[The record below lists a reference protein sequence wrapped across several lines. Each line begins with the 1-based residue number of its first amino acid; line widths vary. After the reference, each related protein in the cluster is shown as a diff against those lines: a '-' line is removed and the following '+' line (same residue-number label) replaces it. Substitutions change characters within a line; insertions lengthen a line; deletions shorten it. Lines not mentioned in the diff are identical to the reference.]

1 MHLPRGAAGAQ
12 CGLIYPTGVRRTR
25 LIENTMLRTLVWRP
39 KTRKLKVAVDATV
52 DVLADLHLFDERVH
66 VLDDPT
72 RISDCMADGRAC
84 VWVDLT
90 NPSAEELAMVQ
101 GEFGLHPLAVEDAA
115 RQAQRPRIK
124 EYEGT
129 YFMVAFAI
137 ELNADMVKVG
147 GVFDENSEADPPRRP
162 PGWLLGTPFHLHE
175 VDLFIGKNFLVTSHS
190 VPLPIID
197 QVWSRWLAQPV
208 TSEEGIGSATYRIL
222 DAMVDEYF
230 PVLDG
235 IIENVEELE
244 QRLFATVRRGAKNDD
259 LRALFRIKR
268 DLLQLRRVL
277 GPERDAML
285 VLSRGDLQLFD
296 RKVNFYFQDVY
307 DHIAR
312 LTDSLDV
319 FQDILTNALESYLSL
334 VSNNLNE
341 VMKTLTSVTV
351 MFMLPTLIAGIYG
364 MNFQNMPE
372 QEWEYGY
379 PLALILMLGSVVGTF
394 LFFRR
399 REWI

>member
-1 MHLPRGAAGAQ
+1 MF
-12 CGLIYPTGVRRTR
+12 
-25 LIENTMLRTLVWRP
+25 RTLVWRP
-39 KTRKLKVAVDATV
+39 KSSKAKVAVPAPADH
-52 DVLADLHLFDERVH
+52 LADLQLLDERVH
-66 VLDDPT
+66 VLDDPA
-72 RISDCMADGRAC
+72 RISDCLADGRTC

-90 NPSAEELAMVQ
+90 DPSAAELAMVQ
-101 GEFGLHPLAVEDAA
+101 EEFGLHPLAVEDAA
-115 RQAQRPRIK
+115 RQAQRPKIE

-147 GVFDENSEADPPRRP
+147 GLFDENVEAEPPPHRL
-162 PGWLLGTPFHLHE
+162 GWLVGTPFHLHE
-175 VDLFIGKNFLVTSHS
+175 VDLFIGKNFLVTSHA
-190 VPLPIID
+190 VPLPVLD
-197 QVWSRWLAQPV
+197 RVWNRWLAQPV
-208 TSEEGIGSATYRIL
+208 TSEEGIGSASYRVL

-235 IIENVEELE
+235 IVEEVEELE
-244 QRLFATVRRGAKNDD
+244 QRLFTMVHKGAKNDD

-277 GPERDAML
+277 GPERDAVL
-285 VLSRGDLQLFD
+285 VLSRGDMQLFD
-296 RKVNFYFQDVY
+296 RKVGFYFQDVY

-319 FQDILTNALESYLSL
+319 YQDMLTNALESYLSL

-351 MFMLPTLIAGIYG
+351 MFMVPTLIAGVYG

-372 QEWEYGY
+372 LEWEYGY
-379 PLALILMLGSVVGTF
+379 PFALALMLGSVVGTF
-394 LFFRR
+394 IFFRR

>member
-1 MHLPRGAAGAQ
+1 
-12 CGLIYPTGVRRTR
+12 
-25 LIENTMLRTLVWRP
+25 MLRTLVWRP
-39 KTRKLKVAVDATV
+39 KASKAKVVVPAPADI
-52 DVLADLHLFDERVH
+52 LSDLHLLDERAH
-66 VLDDPT
+66 VLEDPA

-90 NPSAEELAMVQ
+90 DPTPEELAMVQ
-101 GEFGLHPLAVEDAA
+101 EEFGLHPLAVEDAA
-115 RQAQRPRIK
+115 RQAQRPKI
-124 EYEGT
+124 EAYEGT
-129 YFMVAFAI
+129 YFMVVFAI

-147 GVFDENSEADPPRRP
+147 SVFDDQDDSVAPAYRL
-162 PGWLLGTPFHLHE
+162 GWLAGTPFHLHE
-175 VDLFIGKNFLVTSHS
+175 VDLFIGKNFLVTSHA
-190 VPLPIID
+190 VPLPVID
-197 QVWSRWLAQPV
+197 RTWNRWLANPV
-208 TSEEGIGSATYRIL
+208 SSEEGIGSVTYRVL

-235 IIENVEELE
+235 IVEEVEELE
-244 QRLFATVRRGAKNDD
+244 QRLFNMAHRGAKNED

-277 GPERDAML
+277 GPERDAVL
-285 VLSRGDLQLFD
+285 VLSRGDMQLFD
-296 RKVNFYFQDVY
+296 RKVGFYFQDVY

-319 FQDILTNALESYLSL
+319 YQDMLTNALESYLSL

-351 MFMLPTLIAGIYG
+351 MFMAPTLIAGIYG
-364 MNFQNMPE
+364 MNFQYMPE
-372 QEWEYGY
+372 LEWAYGY
-379 PLALILMLGSVVGTF
+379 PFALALMLGSVVGTF
-394 LFFRR
+394 IFFRR